1 MAYELT
7 ARIRLIDNATDPLQ
21 RFQRQ
26 MQLTGSVGTSVFS
39 GITSSVTRLAGAIGI
54 AAAAWKTYDIAMDSV
69 KKAMDFEAQMSSI
82 QALTGATNDEMRQMS
97 SLALK
102 MGAQTKYSALE
113 AARGIEELLKS
124 GLSPAQIQTKG
135 LEAALNL
142 ATAGGLDLAD
152 AAEIMAT
159 ALNSFKRDAI
169 TAAEASNILAGTANA
184 SATSVQELR
193 YSLAA
198 VSAVASGVGLSFKD
212 TNTAL
217 GLFANNGIKG
227 SDAGTSLKT
236 MLSNLQPTTKQ
247 QIALFKRLGIL
258 TADGANQFFNAK
270 GQLKDL
276 KSISDILRKSLGK
289 MTDQQ
294 RMLAFEM
301 MFGSDAIRA
310 ANILYKEGA
319 DGVEKFQRE
328 MSKVSALDVAKKK
341 MDNAKGA
348 VEQFQGALE
357 TLQISALTPLMPAIK
372 NLALASAD
380 LVEKYGPRITAA
392 VTKAV
397 NSAQNYLNTHFFNNP
412 AFKQLPTISQKI
424 EFIWNDLMDSF
435 NQWLSNGGNS
445 QISQAAR
452 TLTSNIL
459 SFIESELPVLVPRMI
474 EIGSKLGYAL
484 LQGIND
490 ELYKSD
496 LVQWFMNNG
505 ALGSGKRLV
514 DILGLSPSKDS
525 WIPDVK
531 GLPFLSGN
539 SLLNTDNEAGAP
551 GTSVSPSR
559 SYTPHLSGNAGRPS
573 VANNYVSNIQV
584 TVNGANMNNEVDAER
599 LAKRI
604 AREISRR

>member
-1 MAYELT
+1 VAYELT